1 VQNKKQKVYVA
12 MSGGVDSSVA
22 AALLKQRG
30 FRVVGVYMKCWIADD
45 PLYKGCTALDDERS
59 ARLAASHLGISFYTW
74 NFIKEYRQKVVE
86 YMLEGYKN
94 GITPNP
100 DIMCNK
106 EIKFGLFF
114 EKAMKLGA
122 DYIATGHYARLWRE
136 IRNSLPTGDLP
147 KGEKSEIRIL
157 QAKDKNK
164 DQSYFLSCIKPDVL
178 DRVLFPVGDY
188 TKPEVRMLAKKFGL
202 PNAERKESQ
211 GVCFI
216 GKVDFGEF
224 LKTHIPQKEGN
235 IVDKEGNILGRHQGV
250 FLYTLGQRQGIGLSG
265 GPFYVVEKN
274 LRENVLIVSKDERD
288 LLLQELSVKNVNWFS
303 NVKEGVPLEVETRIR
318 YRQAPATSTVSID
331 SSGKRCTLVFKEPQR
346 AVTPGQLAVFYQ
358 GEQMLAGGVIA

>member
-1 VQNKKQKVYVA
+1 

-45 PLYKGCTALDDERS
+45 PLYGGCTSVDDERS
-59 ARLAASHLGISFYTW
+59 ARLAASHLGIPFYTW

-86 YMLEGYKN
+86 YMLEGYAR

-122 DYIATGHYARLWRE
+122 DYIATGHYARLR
-136 IRNSLPTGDLP
+136 SPA
-147 KGEKSEIRIL
+147 GELRRGKARIF

-164 DQSYFLSCIKPDVL
+164 DQSYFLSFIKPEVL
-178 DRVLFPVGDY
+178 SHVLFPIGEY
-188 TKPEVRMLAKKFGL
+188 TKPQVRELARKFGL

-216 GKVDFGEF
+216 GKVNFDEF
-224 LKTHIPQKEGN
+224 LKQHILSDPGE
-235 IVDKEGNILGRHQGV
+235 IVDTVGAVLGKHDGLA
-250 FLYTLGQRQGIGLSG
+250 LYTIGQRKGIGLSG
-265 GPFYVVEKN
+265 GPYYVVRKDFVKN
-274 LRENVLIVSKDERD
+274 QLIVSKDERD
-288 LLLQELSVKNVNWFS
+288 LQTSELLFSNINWFEKPELFPME
-303 NVKEGVPLEVETRIR
+303 NVETRIR
-318 YRQAPATSTVSID
+318 YRQPTSKASLVPMEGD
-331 SSGKRCTLVFKEPQR
+331 KGLYRLVFSEPQR
-346 AVTPGQLAVFYQ
+346 AVTPGQFAVFYK
-358 GEQMLAGGVIA
+358 GEELLGGGVIG